1 MAGDL
6 DARAPHPRVSW
17 GRIRRLHHS
26 PRIGAR
32 EEGRRGWWAAHLP
45 PLPSPLGIASWRVK
59 LPSS

>member
-6 DARAPHPRVSW
+6 DARAPYLRVSW
-17 GRIRRLHHS
+17 GGTWRLQPN
-26 PRIGAR
+26 PRIGAK